1 MKWFN
6 HPANI
11 EELKAKYKKLA
22 MQNHPDRGGNVED
35 MQGINQ
41 EYDELFGKLK
51 DIHQTSDGKIY
62 TAQEETHETP
72 NEFREIIERLITLDE
87 IQIELCGS
95 WLWITGNTLLH
106 KDVLKELRFRWSK
119 SKRAWYYHADGYR
132 KHHNKSFT
140 LDEIRDLHGSEKIKS
155 EPRLR
160 LAIV

>member
-1 MKWFN
+1 MKWFD
-6 HPANI
+6 HPSTI
-11 EELKAKYKKLA
+11 EELKAQYKKLA
-22 MQNHPDRGGNVED
+22 MQHHPDRGGNVEN
-35 MQGINQ
+35 MKEINR

-51 DIHQTSDGKIY
+51 DIHQTSDGKTY
-62 TAQEETHETP
+62 TAQEETNETP
-72 NEFREIIERLITLDE
+72 DDFREIIERLITLDG

-140 LDEIRDLHGSEKIKS
+140 LDEIRDLHGSETIKS